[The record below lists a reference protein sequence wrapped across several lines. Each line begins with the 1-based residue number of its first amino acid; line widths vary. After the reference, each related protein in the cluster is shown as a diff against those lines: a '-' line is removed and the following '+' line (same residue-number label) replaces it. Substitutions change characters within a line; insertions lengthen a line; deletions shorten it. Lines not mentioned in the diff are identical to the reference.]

1 MGEESTAG
9 VMMEAAAPHT
19 EADQGSEPT
28 QFSAPQDTMV
38 PLTALQAERRE
49 RQQMEEQN
57 RMLQEHMALLR
68 AQQAPAPQEPILNAD
83 DNDILTVGDFK
94 KALGT
99 YKQQYEMSIQE
110 LKAAQKYSDYAETVQ
125 KYLPDVI
132 KQNPSLRD
140 TLLHDPNK
148 FETAYWLAKNSEA
161 YRQDHKQS
169 KKNADAERII
179 QNASKPGSLSAVGQS
194 AGKAPA
200 QSYKSM
206 SDDEFRRLAARNA
219 GSF

>member
-1 MGEESTAG
+1 MGDDFTTG
-9 VMMEAAAPHT
+9 VTMEAAAPQT
-19 EADQGSEPT
+19 EADQGSEPG
-28 QFSAPQDTMV
+28 QFVAPQETMV

-49 RQQMEEQN
+49 RQQTEEAN
-57 RMLQEHMALLR
+57 RMLQEHLALLK
-68 AQQAPAPQEPILNAD
+68 AQNTPAPQEPILNAD
-83 DNDILTVGDFK
+83 DSDILTVGDFK

-161 YRQDHKQS
+161 YRQENRQS
-169 KKNADAERII
+169 KKNTDAERII
-179 QNASKPGSLSAVGQS
+179 QNASKPGSLSAVGHNS
-194 AGKAPA
+194 GKAPA
-200 QSYKSM
+200 QSYKDM
-206 SDDEFRRLAARNA
+206 SDDEFRRLAARNM
-219 GSF
+219 GYC